1 MSEYDIRRFVR
12 AHESGCF
19 LPRSDYP
26 SALAEIR
33 AGQKRNHWIW
43 YIFPQLQGL
52 GRSDMC
58 REYGVYGLGE
68 AKALMANETFASH
81 LREISRALVDLDGS
95 DPVAVL
101 GKIDARK
108 VRSCMTLFALADEDE
123 PVFRD
128 VLRKYYGGIPDERTL
143 ELLGVAWP
151 W

>member
-1 MSEYDIRRFVR
+1 MSDLERFVL
-12 AHESGCF
+12 AQEDSYAG
-19 LPRSDYP
+19 YIQ
-26 SALAEIR
+26 ALTEMEEGR
-33 AGQKRNHWIW
+33 KVGHLIW

-58 REYGVYGLGE
+58 REYGVRGLGE
-68 AKALMANETFASH
+68 AKALMANQTFASH
-81 LREISRALVDLDGS
+81 LREISRALLDLDGS

-123 PVFRD
+123 PVIRD
-128 VLRKYYGGIPDERTL
+128 VLRKYYGDIPDERTL